1 MQICLTD
8 HAYVMTTDDF
18 GGLAVNDAVPAADIC
33 RAVAKDLK
41 QRGYTQAKAAELM
54 QIDPKAVANQI
65 SGKRAFGKKAARRF
79 AQAFGY
85 SEAFLLHG
93 EGTLMGTPNEE
104 PAATEAVILTQA
116 QFQQLIQRI
125 ASLENDVTR
134 LKQQNP
140 AAIVPPVKAAIIPP
154 VKVVVPSVK
163 LASVTPRRAFQTR
176 LVKPAAATAKG
187 RLADSIRIAVNN
199 VPVEI
204 VADTPVKKGKG
215 RR

>member
-1 MQICLTD
+1 
-8 HAYVMTTDDF
+8 MTIDDL
-18 GGLAVNDAVPAADIC
+18 GSVAANNTVPAADIC

-41 QRGYTQAKAAELM
+41 QRGYTQARAAELM
-54 QIDPKAVANQI
+54 KIDPKAVANQI
-65 SGKRAFGKKAARRF
+65 SGKRAFGKKAARRY

-93 EGTLMGTPNEE
+93 EGTLMGTPKEE

-134 LKQQNP
+134 LKRQTP
-140 AAIVPPVKAAIIPP
+140 AAIIPP
-154 VKVVVPSVK
+154 VKVAVPTVK
-163 LASVTPRRAFQTR
+163 LASVKPRRIFQSG
-176 LVKPAAATAKG
+176 LVKPAAATAKSH
-187 RLADSIRIAVNN
+187 LADSICITVNN
-199 VPVEI
+199 VPETI
-204 VADTPVKKGKG
+204 VTGAPANKGKG

>member
-1 MQICLTD
+1 
-8 HAYVMTTDDF
+8 MTIDDL
-18 GGLAVNDAVPAADIC
+18 GSVAANNTVPAADIC

-41 QRGYTQAKAAELM
+41 KRGFTQAKAAELM
-54 QIDPKAVANQI
+54 EIDPKAVANQI
-65 SGKRAFGKKAARRF
+65 SGKRAFGKKAARRY

-93 EGTLMGTPNEE
+93 EGTLMGTPKEE

-134 LKQQNP
+134 LKRQSP
-140 AAIVPPVKAAIIPP
+140 IIIPPVKASIIPP
-154 VKVVVPSVK
+154 VKVAVPSVK
-163 LASVTPRRAFQTR
+163 LASVTPRRIIQSGF
-176 LVKPAAATAKG
+176 VKQAATVAKG
-187 RLADSIRIAVNN
+187 PSSDNIHIAVNN
-199 VPVEI
+199 VPVTI
-204 VADTPVKKGKG
+204 VTEAPTNKGKG